1 MKKHENSY
9 KTLWGGAG
17 MGMPGMGLDLR
28 KNNCTWQQLKPPNL
42 VPKALLWEQLL
53 CLDGQRLGL
62 MMVMMV

>member
-1 MKKHENSY
+1 MKIHTKPF
-9 KTLWGGAG
+9 GGGQAWAC
-17 MGMPGMGLDLR
+17 LEWVWISE